1 MTNRLYDLVKES
13 RSNNEALETVIELF
27 EPKLKKSL
35 YMTNP
40 NDREDL
46 AQELKLKMISY
57 ITEYDVDAIPGFWEI
72 KEKTDKARKK
82 RS

>member
-1 MTNRLYDLVKES
+1 
-13 RSNNEALETVIELF
+13 
-27 EPKLKKSL
+27 
-35 YMTNP
+35 MTNP

-57 ITEYDVDAIPGFWEI
+57 ITEYDVDAISGFWEI